1 MVRAMLSFNILLQ
14 LLIELLPENSCLP
27 STFQDF
33 KFIIKYL
40 DISYEKINVCPND
53 CILYRKEF
61 ENKNTYHKCGASR
74 YKEREVPK
82 SKRKVSCKAMKK
94 RMSDLAQ
101 SLGMPPGFG
110 DGLK

>member
-1 MVRAMLSFNILLQ
+1 MSIATNVFTTVFAVKSHLLK
-14 LLIELLPENSCLP
+14 
-27 STFQDF
+27 T
-33 KFIIKYL
+33 YL
-40 DISYEKINVCPND
+40 
-53 CILYRKEF
+53 EF